1 MASQWRPLRDTLRTL
16 RSGSPLPPLLR
27 PPSLRARSLSSF
39 HSSSRFRIPSIPS
52 DVGPS
57 PSSYTS
63 SSSSFS
69 SSPPPVSSCTYICSS
84 FSSPLSLAHSLPSP
98 RSHLAIPT
106 PARPFSL
113 PPPPCI
119 PLSPRS
125 PLLLLAP
132 SLFLF
137 RPGHANFLRDKSL
150 AIKIGSWAIRV
161 YAILLPSPAPIVSTT
176 MSQDPR
182 RAPRFLADDGEPTSY
197 LGPDSW
203 KIYRILI
210 FDIYLIFSRYLVKS
224 YSIRNM
230 NYIAFRQI
238 SYVIYFQESKSWT
251 QILRKIFTM
260 L

>member
-16 RSGSPLPPLLR
+16 RSGSPLPPSCVHPLCARDPSLLSTLHLDFVY
-27 PPSLRARSLSSF
+27 PPSLPTSAPLLPLTLHPPPHFHPRLPRYHPARIYAPAFPLPFPSPILFLLPGPISLSPHLHGRSLSLLLPA
-39 HSSSRFRIPSIPS
+39 SR
-52 DVGPS
+52 
-57 PSSYTS
+57 
-63 SSSSFS
+63 
-69 SSPPPVSSCTYICSS
+69 SPPA
-84 FSSPLSLAHSLPSP
+84 PLP
-98 RSHLAIPT
+98 
-106 PARPFSL
+106 
-113 PPPPCI
+113 
-119 PLSPRS
+119 
-125 PLLLLAP
+125 LLAP

-161 YAILLPSPAPIVSTT
+161 YAILLPSPAPLVSTT

-210 FDIYLIFSRYLVKS
+210 FGLIFSKYLVKS

-230 NYIAFRQI
+230 NYSFSSNIVRHIFSRIQVLD
-238 SYVIYFQESKSWT
+238 SNS
-251 QILRKIFTM
+251 RKIFTM